1 MVMDFKPIFKY
12 LYNPKEFSDCEFS
25 LREKNIDDEGIS
37 TLKDFNNFLTIYHR
51 IPQEE
56 IEKLFN
62 KTISTEIKFLCVKA
76 IIDFTVENSSDEE
89 IIEYFGE
96 LVYDL
101 IKELCIQYE
110 YPIDRTEKY
119 ASLYKNV
126 YKYDISFFL
135 KNE

>member
-1 MVMDFKPIFKY
+1 MNPKPIFKY
-12 LYNPKEFSDCEFS
+12 LYNSEEIPDCDFS
-25 LREKNIDDEGIS
+25 LKEKNIDEEGILL
-37 TLKDFNNFLTIYHR
+37 LKDFNSFLTIYHR

-56 IEKLFN
+56 VETLFN
-62 KTISTEIKFLCVKA
+62 VKISTEIKFLCVKA
-76 IIDFTVENSSDEE
+76 IIDSTIENSSDEK
-89 IIEYFGE
+89 IIEYFGD

-119 ASLYKNV
+119 ANLYKDV

>member
-12 LYNPKEFSDCEFS
+12 LYSPKEFSDYEFF
-25 LREKNIDDEGIS
+25 LREKNIDNESMSI
-37 TLKDFNNFLTIYHR
+37 LKDFNNFLTIYHR
-51 IPQEE
+51 ISQEE
-56 IEKLFN
+56 VEALFN
-62 KTISTEIKFLCVKA
+62 VKISNEIKFLCVKA
-76 IIDFTVENSSDEE
+76 IIDFTIENSSDEE
-89 IIEYFGE
+89 IVEYFGG

-119 ASLYKNV
+119 ANLYKNV
-126 YKYDISFFL
+126 YKHDISFFL

>member
-1 MVMDFKPIFKY
+1 MNTKPIFKY
-12 LYNPKEFSDCEFS
+12 LYNSKEISDCDFS
-25 LREKNIDDEGIS
+25 LKEKNIDEEGILL
-37 TLKDFNNFLTIYHR
+37 LKDFNSFLTIYHR

-56 IEKLFN
+56 VETLFN
-62 KTISTEIKFLCVKA
+62 VKISTEIKFLCVKA
-76 IIDFTVENSSDEE
+76 IIDFTIENSSDEK
-89 IIEYFGE
+89 IIEYFGD

-119 ASLYKNV
+119 ANLYRDV

>member
-1 MVMDFKPIFKY
+1 MNTKPIFKY
-12 LYNPKEFSDCEFS
+12 LYNSEEISDCDFS
-25 LREKNIDDEGIS
+25 LKEKNIDEEGILL
-37 TLKDFNNFLTIYHR
+37 LKDFNSFLTIYHR
-51 IPQEE
+51 ISQEE
-56 IEKLFN
+56 VETLFN
-62 KTISTEIKFLCVKA
+62 VKISTEIKFLCVKA
-76 IIDFTVENSSDEE
+76 IIDFTIENSSDEK
-89 IIEYFGE
+89 IIEYFGD

-119 ASLYKNV
+119 ANLYRDV